1 MTGHVRDLLR
11 SLVRENRT
19 QGSTRGHLVTGA
31 YTLIGRKLRGMP
43 RTKIQFTA
51 ATVQCTEA
59 IDWEIVQ
66 VSFDTMDSSFGEEN
80 RTTPYLLISANFE
93 FSERVQIEYHDG
105 NEYAGDSL
113 NRIDLWRN
121 RIFAIS
127 GLGYEFDIAYELS
140 DEAFAELREYLK
152 VLQRSDCFRG

>member
-1 MTGHVRDLLR
+1 
-11 SLVRENRT
+11 
-19 QGSTRGHLVTGA
+19 
-31 YTLIGRKLRGMP
+31 MP

>member
-1 MTGHVRDLLR
+1 
-11 SLVRENRT
+11 
-19 QGSTRGHLVTGA
+19 
-31 YTLIGRKLRGMP
+31 MP
-43 RTKIQFTA
+43 RSIIQFTA
-51 ATVQCTEA
+51 TTVQCSEA

-66 VSFDTMDSSFGEEN
+66 VTFDTMDPSFDEEN

-93 FSERVQIEYHDG
+93 FGERVQIEYQDG
-105 NEYAGDSL
+105 KDYEGDSL

-127 GLGYEFDIAYELS
+127 GRECEFDVAFELS

-152 VLQRSDCFRG
+152 VLQRSDCFRE